1 MMIKLD
7 DEYLH
12 VGFVKNRTRNAIE
25 ITKIAG
31 ETGSRIQ
38 MTSGNI
44 PSNQKQNHKWGRY
57 KNFLSYR
64 ID

>member
-12 VGFVKNRTRNAIE
+12 VGFVKYRTRNAIE

-44 PSNQKQNHKWGRY
+44 PSNQKQNHKWGR
-57 KNFLSYR
+57 
-64 ID
+64 